1 MSEPKGD
8 FKTKKDFTPEE
19 WLEIY
24 KKAMRLRIDK
34 KLSPAKI
41 GKIFNISTNTVAGWI
56 YGHQTPLDI
65 PRKDQDEVYRLSS
78 RVWVLSASLT
88 FIIVFVFIET
98 SDRRTS
104 NTSHLHPERWSRE
117 DPNISMSSSKMNA
130 PRSSAKFGDLPQ
142 IPDSSRRKYASIY
155 AGICQIV
162 LWLFEILAV
171 SSM

>member
-8 FKTKKDFTPEE
+8 FRTKKDFTPEE

-41 GKIFNISTNTVAGWI
+41 GKIFDISTNTVSGWI

-78 RVWVLSASLT
+78 RV
-88 FIIVFVFIET
+88 
-98 SDRRTS
+98 
-104 NTSHLHPERWSRE
+104 
-117 DPNISMSSSKMNA
+117 
-130 PRSSAKFGDLPQ
+130 
-142 IPDSSRRKYASIY
+142 
-155 AGICQIV
+155 
-162 LWLFEILAV
+162 
-171 SSM
+171 